1 MKTMKNNVAAAG
13 YYSYYPTTDATTNAT
28 NTTNEMTT
36 VNINVKN
43 HIMKSV
49 LMWQP
54 PFLHCPQHPS
64 TILVS

>member
-1 MKTMKNNVAAAG
+1 MKNNVAAAG

-54 PFLHCPQHPS
+54 PFLH
-64 TILVS
+64 